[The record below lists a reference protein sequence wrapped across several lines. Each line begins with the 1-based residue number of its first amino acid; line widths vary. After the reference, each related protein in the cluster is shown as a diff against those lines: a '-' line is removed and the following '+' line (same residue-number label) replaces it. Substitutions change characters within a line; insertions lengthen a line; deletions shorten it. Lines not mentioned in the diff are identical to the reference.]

1 MGAASSRFL
10 GALVLVLSGAGVA
23 LAQGSGGTS
32 GGPAAATGAS
42 PVAVV
47 RHASNEVL
55 QALNR
60 NKDKLGKDPEL
71 ARKLVREY
79 LLPNF
84 DFDFTCQLVL
94 GRYWRTASPEQRKAF
109 KEAFLHY
116 LTSTYAKGVEHYQG
130 AKVQV
135 LPFRGDTSKQYV
147 TVRSQVD
154 TPDHEPVEVDY
165 ALHKTAQGWKAF
177 DVKIAGVSYVQTYR
191 NEFRSEIQQT
201 SLGALIK
208 RLQHAK
214 APKSL
219 TAMKA
224 AAAHG

>member
-1 MGAASSRFL
+1 M
-10 GALVLVLSGAGVA
+10 LVLAGTGMA
-23 LAQGSGGTS
+23 LAQGSSGTS
-32 GGPAAATGAS
+32 SSPAQATGSS

-60 NKDKLGKDPEL
+60 NKDKLGKDPQL

-94 GRYWRTASPEQRKAF
+94 GRYWRTASAEQRKAF

-116 LTSTYAKGVEHYQG
+116 LTATYAKGVENFQG
-130 AKVQV
+130 AKIQV
-135 LPFRGDTSKQYV
+135 LPFRGDTSQQYV
-147 TVRSQVD
+147 TVRSQVK

-165 ALHKTAQGWKAF
+165 ALHKTDKGWKAF

-191 NEFRSEIQQT
+191 NEFRGEIQQT
-201 SLGALIK
+201 SLAALIK

-214 APKSL
+214 AAKSL

-224 AAAHG
+224 AAKGG